1 MPRSVCAI
9 VGAGEGLG
17 RALAAKFATQGF
29 DIALISR
36 SEAKCA
42 AAIEATKTASDRV
55 EVRFYSADATKPETL
70 ESALSA
76 AARDLGEI
84 DVLIYNARGDFTACA
99 PLEMSYAALE
109 DIYRVEVIGAFAAA
123 RSVLPSMIDRSRG
136 SLFFSS
142 ATAALRGS
150 GTHPL
155 YSIGKFGL
163 RALSQSLTRAYAKDG
178 VHIVHF
184 RLDCDLDVPIMRKL
198 YGDKYDPDILADPD
212 AVAESYWLIHCQPR
226 SAWSNEVELRPHT
239 ENWTC

>member
-1 MPRSVCAI
+1 MSRSVCAI

-17 RALAAKFATQGF
+17 RALAAKSGASYIATVESAKTVG
-29 DIALISR
+29 DNV
-36 SEAKCA
+36 EA
-42 AAIEATKTASDRV
+42 
-55 EVRFYSADATKPETL
+55 RFYPADATRPETL
-70 ESALSA
+70 ESALSEVT
-76 AARDLGEI
+76 RDLGEI
-84 DVLIYNARGDFTACA
+84 EVLIYNARGDFTACA
-99 PLEMSYAALE
+99 PLEMSYAELE
-109 DIYRVEVIGAFAAA
+109 DIYRLEVVGAFAAA
-123 RSVLPSMIDRSRG
+123 RSVLPSMINRSRG

-150 GTHPL
+150 ADYPL

-163 RALSQSLTRAYAKDG
+163 RALSQSLSRAYAKDG

-184 RLDCDLDVPIMRKL
+184 RLDCDLDVPVMREL
-198 YGDKYDPDILADPD
+198 YGDKYDPDKLADPQ